1 MSLNI
6 TVGRIRKIVEE
17 HEGEPEDVEVVVW
30 YTLRVGFL
38 RKLAWFLKNQDDD
51 FDLKLTLTLKE
62 DFSVCIFGERGFK
75 DFEAEEW
82 INEKNP
88 CARV

>member
-6 TVGRIRKIVEE
+6 TVGRIREIVQE
-17 HEGEPEDVEVVVW
+17 HEGEKEETEVVVW

-62 DFSVCIFGERGFK
+62 DFDICIFGERGFVN
-75 DFEAEEW
+75 FEAEVW
-82 INEKNP
+82 MNEEKP
-88 CARV
+88 CKRV